1 VAYVQTRLKVHSTS
15 VSIVFALTTSS
26 LILAHMATARPTD
39 DQWFA
44 LKVKRQRLLT
54 KLEKVRKDIE
64 KLKRTKDSLK
74 KKGTPEAEHELDC
87 VYADLFEKEEDLH
100 ELELDVKDLDI
111 SML

>member
-1 VAYVQTRLKVHSTS
+1 
-15 VSIVFALTTSS
+15 
-26 LILAHMATARPTD
+26 MATARPTD

-44 LKVKRQRLLT
+44 LKVKRQSMPLT

-74 KKGTPEAEHELDC
+74 KKGTPEAEYEPDC

-100 ELELDVKDLDI
+100 ELELDVKDSDI
-111 SML
+111 SMFLTQITSCNCNR